1 MSTSRVNTFEKYNSF
16 DWLRTFFAVQVVAI
30 HTGIAS
36 SVFINPV
43 PAFIAISGFVVFASL
58 ERRPALHFF
67 ISRALRVLPLL
78 FTSFIAV
85 AIIWDKDE
93 MFKTI
98 LYWLWPF
105 GSPPENAV
113 VWSLMYE
120 EVLYVTLFIS
130 VVCGVYKT
138 RYLPAVLCALCITI
152 SICLPK
158 SFITMWAL
166 LAGAFLLG
174 NIAYKNK
181 ELIKNRISP
190 TFATILFLI
199 AIAAAFNE
207 PYNAVARQSSL
218 LIDYFSFATMLIF
231 AIAGP
236 KFPELNID
244 ISYSLYLTHCLVRA
258 FLLGLIP
265 LGFKLFWFVLLASI
279 PICLACWFLIE
290 KPSMKLKNR
299 LLTSPDQLK
308 KDDEKQVNL
317 IGQP

>member
-1 MSTSRVNTFEKYNSF
+1 MSRISSNTFEKYNSF
-16 DWLRTFFAVQVVAI
+16 DWLRTFFAIQVVAI

-78 FTSFIAV
+78 FVSFIAV
-85 AIIWDKDE
+85 ALIWDSQE
-93 MFKTI
+93 MFRTI

-105 GSPPENAV
+105 GTPPENAV

-120 EVLYVTLFIS
+120 EVLYVALFIAVS
-130 VVCGVYKT
+130 CGLYRIK
-138 RYLPAVLCALCITI
+138 YLPMVLCALCIAA
-152 SICLPK
+152 SIYLPK

-166 LAGAFLLG
+166 LAGSFLLG
-174 NIAYKNK
+174 NIAYKYK
-181 ELIKNRISP
+181 ELIKEKVSP
-190 TFATILFLI
+190 ILATLVFLA
-199 AIAAAFNE
+199 AIAASFNE
-207 PYNAVARQSSL
+207 PYNAVVRQSSL
-218 LIDYFSFATMLIF
+218 YIDFFSFAAMLVF

-236 KFPELNID
+236 KFPELKID

-279 PICLACWFLIE
+279 PICLACWFIIE
-290 KPSMKLKNR
+290 KPALKLKGK
-299 LLTSPDQLK
+299 LLKRPESVKLTDQEQTIPVK
-308 KDDEKQVNL
+308 
-317 IGQP
+317 

>member
-1 MSTSRVNTFEKYNSF
+1 MSITSNNKHEKYNSF
-16 DWLRTFFAVQVVAI
+16 DWLRTLFAIQVVAI

-36 SVFINPV
+36 SVLINPV

-85 AIIWDKDE
+85 AIIWDKNE
-93 MFKTI
+93 MFRTI

-105 GSPPENAV
+105 GTPPENAV

-120 EVLYVTLFIS
+120 EVLYVTLFLL
-130 VVCGVYKT
+130 VACGLYK
-138 RYLPAVLCALCITI
+138 RKYLPVLLCATCIAA
-152 SICLPK
+152 SIYLPK

-166 LAGAFLLG
+166 LSGAFLMG

-181 ELIKNRISP
+181 DYIKNRIHP
-190 TFATILFLI
+190 IIATIIF
-199 AIAAAFNE
+199 AISIITVFSE
-207 PYNAVARQSSL
+207 PYNAVVRQSSL
-218 LIDYFSFATMLIF
+218 LIDFFSFAAMLVF

-236 KFPELNID
+236 KLPDLKID

-258 FLLGLIP
+258 FLLGLVP
-265 LGFKLFWFVLLASI
+265 LGFKMFWFVLLTSI
-279 PICLACWFLIE
+279 PICLACWYFIE
-290 KPSMKLKNR
+290 KPALRLKTR
-299 LLTSPDQLK
+299 LLKTPSSTGLQDLK
-308 KDDEKQVNL
+308 
-317 IGQP
+317 QPELLNQP